1 MENDK
6 TVCSIFVNPTQFN
19 DANDFRKY
27 PITIE
32 KDLYLL
38 EQAGTHIV
46 FLPDVNEIYPNG
58 INHLQNF
65 DLGALENLLEGAFR
79 PNHFQGVSQVMYR
92 LLNIVQPHNLYMGQK
107 DYQQCM
113 VVQRLLQIMKVN
125 TTLKICPTQRET
137 DGLAMSS
144 RNLRLNADERKRA
157 VTISKV
163 LTFFK
168 ENLQPGDLTSM
179 INKGKKMLDQ
189 NHFKTDYV
197 QVSDTHT
204 LEEVSFWDGKQK
216 LVAVI
221 AAFMNDVRLI
231 DNMILTA

>member
-1 MENDK
+1 
-6 TVCSIFVNPTQFN
+6 
-19 DANDFRKY
+19 
-27 PITIE
+27 
-32 KDLYLL
+32 
-38 EQAGTHIV
+38 
-46 FLPDVNEIYPNG
+46 
-58 INHLQNF
+58 
-65 DLGALENLLEGAFR
+65 
-79 PNHFQGVSQVMYR
+79 
-92 LLNIVQPHNLYMGQK
+92 MGQK

-144 RNLRLNADERKRA
+144 RNLRLNADERKKA
-157 VTISKV
+157 ATISKV

-179 INKGKKMLDQ
+179 INKGKAMLDQ

-197 QVSDTHT
+197 HISDAHT

-216 LVAVI
+216 
-221 AAFMNDVRLI
+221 
-231 DNMILTA
+231 